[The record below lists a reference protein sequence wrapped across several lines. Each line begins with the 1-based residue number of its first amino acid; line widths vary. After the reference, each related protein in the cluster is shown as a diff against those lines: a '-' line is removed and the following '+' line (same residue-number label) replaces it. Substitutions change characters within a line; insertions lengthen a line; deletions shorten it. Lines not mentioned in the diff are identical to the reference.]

1 MAVRIRMKRLGRR
14 HRPYYRICAV
24 DSRRPRDGRVLEE
37 LGTYDPMI
45 RETDARAKLN
55 GERIDYWLSVGAQ
68 PSDNVKVLIKKY
80 GSEGT
85 HLAQQH
91 DALERLRPKP
101 RPVAVTKT
109 VPQEQAEDDT
119 TIAAEDTESQAEDV
133 EDQSNGP

>member
-1 MAVRIRMKRLGRR
+1 M
-14 HRPYYRICAV
+14 

-45 RETDARAKLN
+45 KETDARAKLN

-68 PSDNVKVLIKKY
+68 PSDNVRVLIKKY
-80 GSEGT
+80 GTEGS

-101 RPVAVTKT
+101 RPVAMAQT
-109 VPQEQAEDDT
+109 VHEEPAEDDT
-119 TIAAEDTESQAEDV
+119 TSAAEDTESPADDA